1 MQPKLS
7 HDHSPQAIQERIA
20 GDKEQSYV
28 GDFLLGAIDGLVTT
42 FALVAGVAGAG
53 LEKSV
58 AIILGLANLFA
69 DGFSM
74 AASNYQK
81 VKSDAEF
88 VDKARR
94 IEEQHIDVV
103 PEGEM
108 EEIRQ
113 IYKSKGFDG
122 KILEEIVAV
131 ITSNRKN
138 WVDTML
144 TEELGLRL
152 DVPRPMTASLVTFWS
167 FVLIGLI
174 PLIPFFVPQVFTQT
188 QTFGLSAIATATTFY
203 IIGSIKGKILH
214 QKQIAS
220 GLETLI
226 IGGLAATIAFF
237 VGIIL
242 RHLL

>member
-1 MQPKLS
+1 MGAEIKLS
-7 HDHSPQAIQERIA
+7 HDHSPQAIKERIE

-53 LEKSV
+53 LGKSV

-81 VKSDAEF
+81 VKADAEF
-88 VDKARR
+88 VDRARR
-94 IEEQHIDVV
+94 VEEQHIDVV

-113 IYKSKGFDG
+113 IYKAKGFEGD
-122 KILEEIVAV
+122 ILEEIVNV
-131 ITSNRKN
+131 ITSNRKR

-152 DVPRPMTASLVTFWS
+152 DVPSPIKSALVTFWS
-167 FVLIGLI
+167 FVMIGLI
-174 PLIPFFVPQVFTQT
+174 PLIPYFVPQVLSKT
-188 QTFGLSAIATATTFY
+188 QTFAISAGATAVAFY
-203 IIGSIKGKILH
+203 IVGSIKGIW
-214 QKQIAS
+214 
-220 GLETLI
+220 
-226 IGGLAATIAFF
+226 
-237 VGIIL
+237 
-242 RHLL
+242 